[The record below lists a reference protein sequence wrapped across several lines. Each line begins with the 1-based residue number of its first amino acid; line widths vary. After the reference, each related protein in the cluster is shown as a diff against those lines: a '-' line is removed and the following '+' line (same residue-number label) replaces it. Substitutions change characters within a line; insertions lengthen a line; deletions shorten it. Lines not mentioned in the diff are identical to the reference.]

1 MIRDKC
7 LESKDG
13 SLFHRLEGEITKI
26 ALRDYE
32 SALNMIR
39 YLQTENEHLR
49 SRNETMQ
56 RDLSERQRL
65 IDT

>member
-49 SRNETMQ
+49 SRNETM
-56 RDLSERQRL
+56 
-65 IDT
+65 